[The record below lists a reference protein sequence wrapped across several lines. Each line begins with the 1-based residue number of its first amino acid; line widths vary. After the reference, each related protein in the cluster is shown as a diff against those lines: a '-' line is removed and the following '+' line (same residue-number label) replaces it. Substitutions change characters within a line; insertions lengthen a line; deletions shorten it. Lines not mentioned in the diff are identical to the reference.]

1 MIKVHGVIIMTQGFQ
16 LTPHMFLIVCPFLFL
31 AGLIDSIAGGGG
43 LISLPAYMLTGMPM
57 HSVLATNKLS
67 SSCGTALTTA
77 RFIKNGM
84 VSLKLS
90 IPSVAAAVCGSVIG
104 SHIALMLP
112 ESVIRQ
118 ILLFVLPVAA
128 FFVLN
133 RRLFKDNPDDGRAP
147 DRRTY
152 IVASASA
159 FLIGAY
165 DGMYGPGTGTFL
177 IIAFTVFARM
187 SVKKSNAQAKVINLT
202 SNITALTVFLLNRQ
216 VIIPLGL
223 AGAACSIAG
232 NYVGSSLVM
241 TKGAKIVRPV
251 LLLVL
256 AILFIKIACG
266 R

>member
-1 MIKVHGVIIMTQGFQ
+1 
-16 LTPHMFLIVCPFLFL
+16 
-31 AGLIDSIAGGGG
+31 
-43 LISLPAYMLTGMPM
+43 
-57 HSVLATNKLS
+57 
-67 SSCGTALTTA
+67 
-77 RFIKNGM
+77 
-84 VSLKLS
+84 
-90 IPSVAAAVCGSVIG
+90 
-104 SHIALMLP
+104 
-112 ESVIRQ
+112 
-118 ILLFVLPVAA
+118 
-128 FFVLN
+128 
-133 RRLFKDNPDDGRAP
+133 
-147 DRRTY
+147 
-152 IVASASA
+152 
-159 FLIGAY
+159 
-165 DGMYGPGTGTFL
+165 MYGPGTGTFL

-232 NYVGSSLVM
+232 NYVGSGLVM